1 MLLPTLGRPF
11 RAIPLGAVFP
21 GLKPMGYSVFALRAT
36 QNVQTCR
43 QHDSILLGKARRLPF
58 PGLKPWA
65 VFRTSFGRLEYA
77 QKCPNRRGTSC
88 LATISLSLRDKTI
101 RSLTVG
107 APSGNFSPFSSTPW
121 LKPTGQQSAGHKT
134 DPGVAAK
141 FVAETGKAIRPSK
154 RHTIILAL
162 MRFTWV
168 LPGLKR

>member
-1 MLLPTLGRPF
+1 
-11 RAIPLGAVFP
+11 
-21 GLKPMGYSVFALRAT
+21 MGYSVFALRAT

-77 QKCPNRRGTSC
+77 QKMSKPQRHFVPGYDQPVPPGQNDPVSDRRC
-88 LATISLSLRDKTI
+88 
-101 RSLTVG
+101 
-107 APSGNFSPFSSTPW
+107 PSGNFSPFSSTHW